1 MLFRSITMV
10 MATDYE
16 IENVDK
22 AVDDILS
29 KYEIERLKYRKKEVI
44 KKLETEQDEGERK
57 QLGKELSNIINAL
70 AKIK

>member
-1 MLFRSITMV
+1 MV

-16 IENVDK
+16 IENMEK

-29 KYEIERLKYRKKEVI
+29 KYKKERLDI
-44 KKLETEQDEGERK
+44 RK
-57 QLGKELSNIINAL
+57 QQILKQLELEKDDEKKKSLGKELSNIIIAL